1 MVSSHS
7 LSRGERTTHPHPQG
21 SPGCPEHQHPG
32 LHQLCCGGAGKGPPL
47 ADPLLR
53 EARVLLATGWQAA
66 AGARGDRLGFLGDG
80 VARTQRAGLRKET
93 RPRVGSRPR
102 CARQCGCGAAP
113 AVAAEPRPA
122 EAFPG
127 GTPKP
132 PRTRTW
138 SATAAPGDAAATG
151 KGSRNKAGVASAEL
165 GSKLGDPP
173 TPRAP
178 ARRPPR
184 SGLHLRV
191 PGRRHRLHAPLAIL
205 VSSLRPIPPHPRR
218 AHRPPSAS
226 PPAPRLDPVPR
237 PSAAGAP
244 SAPRPAACRSPSC
257 SEPPSP
263 LRQAHPRARRTHC
276 GEPPPRPPPAPL
288 RPRRPRCASAP
299 SSLRQ
304 DGRVC
309 RPRRAG
315 SGCGSTRA
323 VLHAVPRPQPAETR
337 GRARGARAPR
347 GGRDGR
353 AQGCSAFVSPLP
365 ATQPPPARRSSP
377 AGGGSPS
384 GAWGAPLPPG
394 GGFHLQL
401 APLSFG
407 FRGVVREGGSAAAEG
422 LLGDN
427 VIWLK

>member
-102 CARQCGCGAAP
+102 CARQCGCWCRPGCGRGAPSRRSLSWRDPQAPTDSHLERHRRTWGRCRRREGVSEQGRGGVRGTGIQAGGPPPGPQHAARRVAVSISVSPGAATAFTPPSPSLSPPCGPSRPTHGELTVPPRRPHRLP
-113 AVAAEPRPA
+113 ALTL
-122 EAFPG
+122 FPG
-127 GTPKP
+127 P
-132 PRTRTW
+132 P
-138 SATAAPGDAAATG
+138 
-151 KGSRNKAGVASAEL
+151 
-165 GSKLGDPP
+165 
-173 TPRAP
+173 
-178 ARRPPR
+178 
-184 SGLHLRV
+184 
-191 PGRRHRLHAPLAIL
+191 
-205 VSSLRPIPPHPRR
+205 
-218 AHRPPSAS
+218 
-226 PPAPRLDPVPR
+226 PPAPPLR
-237 PSAAGAP
+237 PAPPAAAP
-244 SAPRPAACRSPSC
+244 SCG
-257 SEPPSP
+257 EPPSP

-384 GAWGAPLPPG
+384 GPGAHPSHQAEASTCSWRPSVS
-394 GGFHLQL
+394 GFGVWCVKEARRRQRDSLVIM
-401 APLSFG
+401 SFG
-407 FRGVVREGGSAAAEG
+407 
-422 LLGDN
+422 
-427 VIWLK
+427 

>member
-244 SAPRPAACRSPSC
+244 SAPRPACRSPLLRRAPLPS
-257 SEPPSP
+257 PPSP
-263 LRQAHPRARRTHC
+263 SPRPPHPLRRAPS
-276 GEPPPRPPPAPL
+276 PPAARPPPPAPPPL
-288 RPRRPRCASAP
+288 RQRPLLAAPRRPRLQTPARRLRLRLHACGPSRGAP
-299 SSLRQ
+299 SSARGNPWPRQ
-304 DGRVC
+304 GCPGPPR
-309 RPRRAG
+309 RPRWPSPGLLSLCFAAARDAAPAG
-315 SGCGSTRA
+315 PALVPGGRWEPLRGLGRTPPTRRRLPPAAGAPQFRVSGCGA
-323 VLHAVPRPQPAETR
+323 
-337 GRARGARAPR
+337 
-347 GGRDGR
+347 
-353 AQGCSAFVSPLP
+353 
-365 ATQPPPARRSSP
+365 
-377 AGGGSPS
+377 
-384 GAWGAPLPPG
+384 
-394 GGFHLQL
+394 
-401 APLSFG
+401 
-407 FRGVVREGGSAAAEG
+407 
-422 LLGDN
+422 
-427 VIWLK
+427 